1 MAFQLNKLLLFAF
14 ISLIVM
20 CVKAQTNKNFKTQKK
35 EIMDTVKMKVEIWS
49 DVMCPFCYIGKRKFE
64 NALAKFTDSNYI
76 EIEWKSFE
84 LNPNLKTDT
93 TKSTAQY
100 LAEQKGLPMAQVKQM
115 IAHASNMAAQV
126 GLNYRLETAIVANSF
141 NAHRF
146 SHYAKT
152 KGKQH
157 EAEEEL
163 FKAYFTLNK
172 NTDDISV
179 LLELGAQIGLNITE
193 LKTVLESN
201 QYANEVRADEN
212 EAMNLG
218 IQGVPFFIF
227 NRKVAVSGAQDES
240 VFLKALQQTY
250 PEFRKANPIQKFD
263 IIEGA
268 VCKPDG
274 TCE

>member
-1 MAFQLNKLLLFAF
+1 MRIFLNKWLLIAF
-14 ISLIVM
+14 IILCATNVN
-20 CVKAQTNKNFKTQKK
+20 AQQTKITKQKK
-35 EIMDTVKMKVEIWS
+35 NNHMESTKMKVEIWS

-64 NALAKFTDSNYI
+64 NALAKFADSNYI

-100 LAEQKGLPMAQVKQM
+100 LAEQKGLPIAQVKQM

-126 GLNYRLETAIVANSF
+126 GLNYQLETAIVANSF

-146 SHYAKT
+146 SHYAKS

-163 FKAYFTLNK
+163 FKAYFILNK
-172 NTDDISV
+172 NTDDKNV
-179 LLELGAQIGLNITE
+179 LLELGSKIGLDAAE
-193 LKTVLESN
+193 LKTVLDSDK
-201 QYANEVRADEN
+201 YANEVRADEN

-263 IIEGA
+263 VIEGA

>member
-1 MAFQLNKLLLFAF
+1 MRIFLNKWLLIAF
-14 ISLIVM
+14 IIMGATNVN
-20 CVKAQTNKNFKTQKK
+20 AQQTKIIKQKK
-35 EIMDTVKMKVEIWS
+35 NNHMESTKMKVEIWS

-64 NALAKFTDSNYI
+64 NALAKFADSNYI

-100 LAEQKGLPMAQVKQM
+100 LAEQKGLPIAQVKQM

-126 GLNYRLETAIVANSF
+126 GLNYQLETAIVANSF

-146 SHYAKT
+146 SHYAKS

-163 FKAYFTLNK
+163 FKAYFILNK
-172 NTDDISV
+172 NTDDKNV
-179 LLELGAQIGLNITE
+179 LLELGSKIGLDAAE
-193 LKTVLESN
+193 LKTVLDSDK
-201 QYANEVRADEN
+201 YANEVRADEN

-250 PEFRKANPIQKFD
+250 LEFRKANPIQKFD
-263 IIEGA
+263 VIEGA

>member
-1 MAFQLNKLLLFAF
+1 MRIFLNKWLLIAF
-14 ISLIVM
+14 IILCATNVN
-20 CVKAQTNKNFKTQKK
+20 AQQTKITKQKK
-35 EIMDTVKMKVEIWS
+35 NNHMESTKMKVEIWS

-64 NALAKFTDSNYI
+64 NALAKFADSNYI

-100 LAEQKGLPMAQVKQM
+100 LAEQKGLPIAQVKQM

-126 GLNYRLETAIVANSF
+126 GLNYQLETAIVANSF

-146 SHYAKT
+146 SHYAKS

-163 FKAYFTLNK
+163 FKAYFILNE
-172 NTDDISV
+172 NTDDKNV
-179 LLELGAQIGLNITE
+179 LLELGSKIGLDAAE
-193 LKTVLESN
+193 LKTVLDSDK
-201 QYANEVRADEN
+201 YANEVRADEN

-250 PEFRKANPIQKFD
+250 LEFRKANPIQKFD
-263 IIEGA
+263 VIEGA

>member
-1 MAFQLNKLLLFAF
+1 MRIFLNKWLLIAF
-14 ISLIVM
+14 IILCATNVN
-20 CVKAQTNKNFKTQKK
+20 AQQTKITKQKK
-35 EIMDTVKMKVEIWS
+35 NNHMESTKMKVEIWS

-64 NALAKFTDSNYI
+64 NALAKFADSNYI

-100 LAEQKGLPMAQVKQM
+100 LAEQKGLPIAQVKQM

-126 GLNYRLETAIVANSF
+126 GLNYQLETAIVANSF

-146 SHYAKT
+146 SHYAKS

-163 FKAYFTLNK
+163 FKAYFILNK
-172 NTDDISV
+172 NTDDKNV
-179 LLELGAQIGLNITE
+179 LLELGSKIGLDAAE
-193 LKTVLESN
+193 LKTVLDSDK
-201 QYANEVRADEN
+201 YANEVRADEN

-250 PEFRKANPIQKFD
+250 LEFRKANPIQKFD
-263 IIEGA
+263 VIEGA